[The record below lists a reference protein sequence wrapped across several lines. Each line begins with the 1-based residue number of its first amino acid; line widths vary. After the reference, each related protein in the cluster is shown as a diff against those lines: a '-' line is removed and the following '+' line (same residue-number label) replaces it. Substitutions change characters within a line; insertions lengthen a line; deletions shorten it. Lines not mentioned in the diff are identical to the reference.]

1 MNSLQAKVAEKIATI
16 APVVEEKI
24 IDALVSRE
32 VNRRSDALTKAI
44 DDLSKM
50 EGEVRR
56 IKPDQV
62 QYNEDGTV
70 KDQSYSKPKTE
81 ELKKLK
87 QKIEKYTNAINKALE
102 KADYGDVYNLS
113 KDAGKP
119 ANDNQK
125 SGGDDSQSEAA

>member
-1 MNSLQAKVAEKIATI
+1 MNSLQTKVAEKIATI

-50 EGEVRR
+50 EGEKRR
-56 IKPDQV
+56 VKPDQV
-62 QYNEDGTV
+62 QYNEDGSV
-70 KDQSYSKPKTE
+70 KDSSYSKAKTE
-81 ELKKLK
+81 ELKKLN
-87 QKIEKYTNAINKALE
+87 QKIDKFTNAISKALD

-113 KDAGKP
+113 KADNNPKSSGDA
-119 ANDNQK
+119 
-125 SGGDDSQSEAA
+125 DSAEAA

>member
-1 MNSLQAKVAEKIATI
+1 MNSLQAKVAEKISTI
-16 APVVEEKI
+16 APVVEDKI
-24 IDALVSRE
+24 IDALVARE

-44 DDLSKM
+44 DDLNKM
-50 EGEVRR
+50 EGEQRR

-62 QYNEDGTV
+62 QYNEDGSV
-70 KDQSYSKPKTE
+70 KDQSYSKAKIE

-87 QKIEKYTNAINKALE
+87 QKIEKYTNAINKALD

-113 KDAGKP
+113 K

-125 SGGDDSQSEAA
+125 PGGDESQSEAA